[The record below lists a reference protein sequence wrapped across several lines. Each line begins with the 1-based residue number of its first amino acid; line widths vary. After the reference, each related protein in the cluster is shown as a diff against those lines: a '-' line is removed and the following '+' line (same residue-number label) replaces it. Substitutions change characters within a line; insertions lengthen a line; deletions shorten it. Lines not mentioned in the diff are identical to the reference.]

1 METNK
6 IKEFNNYMASF
17 IDKLLPEMEEIYKDA
32 SGGGIIR
39 DLCIGSIPPAGLNN
53 WRYLVI

>member
-1 METNK
+1 
-6 IKEFNNYMASF
+6 MASL
-17 IDKLLPEMEEIYKDA
+17 IDKLLPEIEEIYKDA